1 MYGGLRFQK
10 TKKKVC
16 DIVHGSGWWDIY
28 ILGKKIKTYYLR
40 IYCFISPVDDNLFQ
54 YILLL
59 LLLVIYIYIKK
70 ISGPCHNAIF
80 ISSFLKKYKQ
90 SQLYFNNSQTEAFR
104 N

>member
-40 IYCFISPVDDNLFQ
+40 IYCFISPVDGIATTIG
-54 YILLL
+54 Y
-59 LLLVIYIYIKK
+59 IYIYIKNQW
-70 ISGPCHNAIF
+70 SLPQCH
-80 ISSFLKKYKQ
+80 
-90 SQLYFNNSQTEAFR
+90 LYFFLSEKYCIPMWK
-104 N
+104 